1 MSDTTASKPKT
12 RKPAAKPK
20 PAEPVVMAP
29 AKEKFSKALEEAK
42 AGAQALGQEAQERAS
57 AYREQMH
64 SKSEEWQSQAKDYSE
79 QAKVKASELAN
90 DGKAKASSAIASFGN
105 LVADNASFVDEK
117 LGPKYG
123 EYARTAARSMKDT
136 AEKLDAKNIDE
147 LGEDAREMVRKSPG
161 LAVGIAAAAGFMDV
175 PRISGLSCDR
185 LIELSS
191 IYG

>member
-12 RKPAAKPK
+12 RKSAAKTSA
-20 PAEPVVMAP
+20 AEPVGTAP
-29 AKEKFSKALEEAK
+29 AKEKFSRALEEAK
-42 AGAQALGQEAQERAS
+42 AGAQALGQEAQERAN

-64 SKSEEWQSQAKDYSE
+64 SKSEDWQAQAKDYRD

-90 DGKAKASSAIASFGN
+90 EGKIKASGAIASLGD

-123 EYARTAARSMKDT
+123 DYARTAARSMKDT
-136 AEKLDAKNIDE
+136 AEKLDAKNVDE

-161 LAVGIAAAAGFMDV
+161 LAVGIAAVTGFMIARMFRGSRD
-175 PRISGLSCDR
+175 
-185 LIELSS
+185 
-191 IYG
+191 